1 MPELAHWTFPC
12 TVGSIVDGDTIDL
25 MVDMGFRTTR
35 EVRVRLNGVDTA
47 EMYGVDDDSEEYA
60 TAQQHRQFVKEWVQ
74 RGFSYDADWPFVAET
89 EKGTGKYGR
98 YIAISLTRKSDG
110 NELITDLIEQY
121 PNVSEDY
128 DG

>member
-12 TVGSIVDGDTIDL
+12 NVGYIVDGDTIDL

-47 EMYGVDDDSEEYA
+47 EMYGVEQESEEYE
-60 TAQQHRQFVKEWVQ
+60 TGQEHRHFVREWVQ
-74 RGFSYDADWPFVAET
+74 QGYTYDDDWPFVVET

-110 NELITDLIEQY
+110 NELITDLIEEY
-121 PNVSEDY
+121 PNVAEEY
-128 DG
+128 E